1 MDERFPDLWIGR
13 QQRDQCR
20 VCAKASGLRVRY
32 ADGLDEDLKTNMED
46 LIKYLRRRYVFPI
59 RCNVILTN
67 HPKYR
72 SENDG
77 HVYYGV
83 FYDNEGVYP
92 KKKLYPE
99 IYVAGQIG
107 RHLPIEQIMFT
118 LLHELTHYFQW
129 FFGEEQNRSDRSLEM
144 EATRWANR
152 ILEEYKQYKTLQTPF
167 GELNIYVD
175 GQLINYLPIKIVYD
189 CPPCKDKPLAACYRI
204 YGAIKAGQ
212 TVRAVI
218 EPLADCKV
226 SDCSG
231 ERYECCEFYRD
242 KIQMTIGTVDYEDYL
257 TQASGPY
264 VVRPIANGLEFRG
277 GAKRTDVI
285 IGLAWVTD
293 YTEYDNRTWFAADPT
308 LRR

>member
-1 MDERFPDLWIGR
+1 MSHLWILR
-13 QQRDQCR
+13 KDRDQHCGR
-20 VCAKASGLRVRY
+20 AAAMGLRVRY
-32 ADGLDEDLKTNMED
+32 ADAIDREIRTNLDGL
-46 LIKYLRRRYVFPI
+46 IRYLRRLYFFPV
-59 RCNVILTN
+59 RCNVYITN
-67 HPKYR
+67 HESYR
-72 SENDG
+72 SERDG

-99 IYVAGQIG
+99 IYVAGQVSE
-107 RHLPIEQIMFT
+107 RFEIENIMFS
-118 LLHELTHYFQW
+118 LLHELSHYFQW
-129 FFGEEQNRSDRSLEM
+129 IGDRETGRTDRSIEV

-152 ILEEYKQYKTLQTPF
+152 IMEAYKAYSTIQTPF

-175 GQLINYLPIKIVYD
+175 GQLINYLPVRIAYD
-189 CPPCKDKPLAACYRI
+189 RPPCKDKPLAACYRI
-204 YGAIKAGQ
+204 YGSIEAGQ

-218 EPLADCKV
+218 EPLADCRV

-242 KIQMTIGTVDYEDYL
+242 KTQMTIGTVDYEDDL
-257 TQASGPY
+257 TQDSGPY
-264 VVRPIANGLEFRG
+264 VVSPIANGLEFRG

-285 IGLAWVTD
+285 IGLAWVND
-293 YTEYDNRTWFAADPT
+293 YGEYDNRTWFAADPT